1 MDPLRWRME
10 SVKSGPRAVRPDFSW
25 KVSRPPSDQEASV
38 HAALHSPRL
47 QHPRTTLPPSML
59 LVTAFAVAAPLSIL
73 LAATGAAHRSDPALL
88 ILAASALAVG
98 WTARPWASPVV
109 GLLCWLFYDGF
120 DADRWGVLGWDG
132 RGDALRLGLLL
143 AAALLGSLLGTL
155 APHLREAW
163 AALRTVR
170 RRFRRASLEP
180 FTPPAP
186 SRLDHSYWN

>member
-10 SVKSGPRAVRPDFSW
+10 GIKIGPLASAPDFSLE
-25 KVSRPPSDQEASV
+25 VSEPSSEQEASV
-38 HAALHSPRL
+38 RAAPLS
-47 QHPRTTLPPSML
+47 PSML
-59 LVTAFAVAAPLSIL
+59 LVTTFVVAAPLSIL
-73 LAATGAAHRSDPALL
+73 LAATGAAHRADPALVV
-88 ILAASALAVG
+88 LALAALAVG

-155 APHLREAW
+155 APHLREGW
-163 AALRTVR
+163 AGLRTVR

-180 FTPPAP
+180 FTPSAP
-186 SRLDHSYWN
+186 SRMDHSYWN

>member
-10 SVKSGPRAVRPDFSW
+10 GIKIGPLASAPDFSLE
-25 KVSRPPSDQEASV
+25 VSEPSSEQEASV
-38 HAALHSPRL
+38 RAAPLS
-47 QHPRTTLPPSML
+47 PSML
-59 LVTAFAVAAPLSIL
+59 LVTTFVVAAPLSIL
-73 LAATGAAHRSDPALL
+73 LAATGAAHRADPALVV
-88 ILAASALAVG
+88 LALAALAVG

-155 APHLREAW
+155 APHLREGW
-163 AALRTVR
+163 AGLRTVR
-170 RRFRRASLEP
+170 RRFRHASLEP
-180 FTPPAP
+180 FTPSAP
-186 SRLDHSYWN
+186 SRMDRSYWN